1 MTVRLMVVD
10 DHRLLAE
17 ALASALK
24 LRGHRVVAA
33 AAPGPGAAELAL
45 ARSPEVCLWGTST
58 PSAPGAFEGVLRI
71 RKERPATAVVVLG
84 PVPDTRGV
92 AAAFAAGACGYV
104 RQDERI
110 DGVERAALRAR
121 AGEVAVAPQLLS
133 EAFDALLNPP
143 PQADD
148 EGSRLLALLTRREVE
163 VLLRVS
169 EGEDTQA
176 IADGMRIAP
185 STARTHV
192 QRVLMKLD
200 VGSRLEAAALAAR
213 TGLLERAAGHP
224 GGSPGDTGGAG
235 GS

>member
-1 MTVRLMVVD
+1 MSVRLMVVD

-33 AAPGPGAAELAL
+33 AAPGAGAADLVLSRA
-45 ARSPEVCLWGTST
+45 PEVCLWGTAA
-58 PSAPGAFEGVLRI
+58 PSAPGAFEALGRI
-71 RKERPATAVVVLG
+71 RRERPATAVVVLG
-84 PVPDTRGV
+84 PVPDARGV

-110 DGVERAALRAR
+110 EGVERAVLKAR
-121 AGEVAVAPQLLS
+121 SGEAAVAPQVLRD
-133 EAFDALLNPP
+133 AFDELLNPAEEP
-143 PQADD
+143 DD
-148 EGSRLLALLTRREVE
+148 EGARLLALLTPREVE
-163 VLLRVS
+163 VLLRVA
-169 EGEDTQA
+169 EGEDTQL
-176 IADGMRIAP
+176 IAEGMRIAP

-213 TGLLERAAGHP
+213 TGLLESAHAHRDP
-224 GGSPGDTGGAG
+224 P
-235 GS
+235 